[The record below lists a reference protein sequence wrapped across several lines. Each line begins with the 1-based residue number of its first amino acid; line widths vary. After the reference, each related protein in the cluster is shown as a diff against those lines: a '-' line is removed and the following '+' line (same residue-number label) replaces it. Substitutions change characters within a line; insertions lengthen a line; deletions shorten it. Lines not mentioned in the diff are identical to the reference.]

1 MAAPGYAVSEGSS
14 VEVCA
19 QLTYLPAGGL
29 QWEIVV
35 TLDTVDGPKAGIGC
49 F

>member
-14 VEVCA
+14 VEVCV
-19 QLTYLPAGGL
+19 QLSHLPAGGL
-29 QWEIVV
+29 QSEIVV
-35 TLDTVDGPKAGIGC
+35 TLDTVDGPKAGIVC